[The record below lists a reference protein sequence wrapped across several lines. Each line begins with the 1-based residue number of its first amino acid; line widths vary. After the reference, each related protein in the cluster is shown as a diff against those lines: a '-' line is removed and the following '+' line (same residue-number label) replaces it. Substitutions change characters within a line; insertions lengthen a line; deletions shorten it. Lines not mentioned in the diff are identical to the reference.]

1 MQGCSLSACV
11 LPFLKVSQ
19 LIKRIVLCDS
29 LEKDGTGTG
38 TSLVSSEAA
47 VLGSN
52 PASFAVKKL
61 KGKKNVKLF

>member
-19 LIKRIVLCDS
+19 LIKRNVLCDS
-29 LEKDGTGTG
+29 LVKDGTG

>member
-11 LPFLKVSQ
+11 LPFLQVSQ

-29 LEKDGTGTG
+29 LVKDGTG

>member
-29 LEKDGTGTG
+29 LVKDGTGTG
-38 TSLVSSEAA
+38 LVSSEAA

>member
-19 LIKRIVLCDS
+19 LIKRIELCDS
-29 LEKDGTGTG
+29 LVKDGTG

>member
-29 LEKDGTGTG
+29 LVKDGTG